1 MEIIAVGVLLFLIWI
16 SVLIY
21 HLRRQDCS
29 DMDRLLWVI
38 VLCTLNILGVILYF
52 FLGPKSENDRVLT
65 EQELKDKFNKGV

>member
-1 MEIIAVGVLLFLIWI
+1 MEIISIGVLLFVIWI
-16 SVLIY
+16 SALIY
-21 HLRRQDCS
+21 HIRRQDCS
-29 DMDRLLWVI
+29 DTDRLLWVI